1 MQYLHKHWQLQ
12 FRKVNA
18 FSEKFETHFGK
29 CRESIKIRH
38 DSPPPPQTSP
48 TNTYLFPHSNN
59 EDTDTEEI

>member
-29 CRESIKIRH
+29 RQGKH
-38 DSPPPPQTSP
+38 
-48 TNTYLFPHSNN
+48 
-59 EDTDTEEI
+59 